1 MTIDP
6 QTLAEK
12 IEEGE
17 LSFFCA
23 NDQERIALFTAL
35 GDLGYRWNSGHELF
49 EWYKTSRSPDD
60 SVTFSI
66 CDKDDK
72 RIVIGSELIDC
83 KTPVA
88 DLATQKQPAID
99 PSALLTMLGA

>member
-17 LSFFCA
+17 FSFFCA

-35 GDLGYRWNSGHELF
+35 GDIGYRWNSGHELF
-49 EWYKTSRSPDD
+49 DWDGLPHLPG

-88 DLATQKQPAID
+88 DLATQRQPAID

>member
-6 QTLAEK
+6 QTLADR

-35 GDLGYRWNSGHELF
+35 DDLGYRWNSDHRLF
-49 EWYKTSRSPDD
+49 E
-60 SVTFSI
+60 
-66 CDKDDK
+66 
-72 RIVIGSELIDC
+72 
-83 KTPVA
+83 
-88 DLATQKQPAID
+88 
-99 PSALLTMLGA
+99 

>member
-12 IEEGE
+12 IEEGVVD
-17 LSFFCA
+17 FFCA

-35 GDLGYRWNSGHELF
+35 DDLGYRWNSGHELF

-60 SVTFSI
+60 SVTFLI
-66 CDKDDK
+66 CDVLDK
-72 RIVIGSELIDC
+72 RIVFDSEFSDC
-83 KTPVA
+83 HKTPVS
-88 DLATQKQPAID
+88 DLAAQKPTID

>member
-12 IEEGE
+12 IEEGVVD
-17 LSFFCA
+17 FFCA

-35 GDLGYRWNSGHELF
+35 DDLGYRWNSGHGLF
-49 EWYKTSRSPDD
+49 EWYITRKNPDD
-60 SVTFSI
+60 SVAFSI
-66 CDKDDK
+66 CDVLDK
-72 RIVIGSELIDC
+72 RIIFGSEFRDC
-83 KTPVA
+83 KTPVS
-88 DLATQKQPAID
+88 DLTAQKPAID

>member
-6 QTLAEK
+6 QTLADR
-12 IEEGE
+12 IEAGE

-35 GDLGYRWNSGHELF
+35 DDLGYRWNSDHGLF
-49 EWYKTSRSPDD
+49 EWYGVSHLPG

-66 CDKDDK
+66 CDKNDK
-72 RIVIGSELIDC
+72 RIVIGSKLIDC

>member
-12 IEEGE
+12 IEEGVVD
-17 LSFFCA
+17 FFCA

-35 GDLGYRWNSGHELF
+35 DDLGYRWNSGHGLF
-49 EWYKTSRSPDD
+49 EWYKTSHSPDD
-60 SVTFSI
+60 SVTFLI
-66 CDKDDK
+66 CDVLDK
-72 RIVIGSELIDC
+72 RICFGSNAGFDKAL
-83 KTPVA
+83 VA
-88 DLATQKQPAID
+88 DLAVQKPAID

>member
-6 QTLAEK
+6 QTLADR
-12 IEEGE
+12 IEDGE

-35 GDLGYRWNSGHELF
+35 DDLGYHWNSGHGLF
-49 EWYKTSRSPDD
+49 EWYGTSHLPG

-83 KTPVA
+83 KTHVA
-88 DLATQKQPAID
+88 DLVAQKQPAID
-99 PSALLTMLGA
+99 PSALFTMLGA

>member
-6 QTLAEK
+6 QTLVDR

-17 LSFFCA
+17 LAFFCA

-60 SVTFSI
+60 SVTFLI
-66 CDKDDK
+66 CDVPDK
-72 RIVIGSELIDC
+72 RIVFGSDSGC
-83 KTPVA
+83 HKTPVS
-88 DLATQKQPAID
+88 DLATQKPAID

>member
-35 GDLGYRWNSGHELF
+35 DDLGYRWNSGDGLF

-60 SVTFSI
+60 SVTFLI
-66 CDKDDK
+66 CDVLDK
-72 RIVIGSELIDC
+72 RIVFGSKFRDFKTHVAEL
-83 KTPVA
+83 A
-88 DLATQKQPAID
+88 AQKPAID
-99 PSALLTMLGA
+99 SSALLTMLGA

>member
-6 QTLAEK
+6 QTLADK

-17 LSFFCA
+17 LAFFCA

-35 GDLGYRWNSGHELF
+35 DDLGYRWNSGHGLF
-49 EWYKTSRSPDD
+49 EWVGVSHIPD
-60 SVTFSI
+60 SVTFLI